1 MSSQR
6 RADLIFAVVL
16 TAMSLYVLVASWRMP
31 RLAELG
37 VHPMSAPGLTPGLIS
52 LVLLGLGLALL
63 WRSLR
68 LPAPVPSLAPQAD
81 AASTAHNTVWRRA
94 LLALVL
100 CLVYALGLLGRL
112 PFLWATGLFVF
123 AFIGAF
129 AFDRARPKRS
139 LSAAAVM
146 ALAVAFSVSLLFE
159 QLFLVRLP

>member
-16 TAMSLYVLVASWRMP
+16 TAVALYVLVASWRMP

-37 VHPMSAPGLTPGLIS
+37 VHPMSAPGLTPGFIS
-52 LVLLGLGLALL
+52 LVLVGLGLALL

-68 LPAPVPSLAPQAD
+68 AQEPAPKGD
-81 AASTAHNTVWRRA
+81 AAAAPNTVWWRA
-94 LLALVL
+94 LLALLL
-100 CLVYALGLLGRL
+100 CLVYALGLLGHL

-123 AFIGAF
+123 AFIAAF
-129 AFDRARPKRS
+129 SFQRNRPLRS
-139 LSAAAVM
+139 LGGAAAM

>member
-1 MSSQR
+1 MAPQR

-16 TAMSLYVLVASWRMP
+16 TALALWVLVESWRMP

-37 VHPMSAPGLTPGLIS
+37 VHPMSAPGLTPGMIA
-52 LVLLGLGLALL
+52 LVLAALGLALL

-68 LPAPVPSLAPQAD
+68 GDETIAQD
-81 AASTAHNTVWRRA
+81 DTAAAANTVWRRA

-123 AFIGAF
+123 AFIACF
-129 AFDRARPKRS
+129 SFDRGKPRRS
-139 LSAAAVM
+139 LGGAALM
-146 ALAVAFSVSLLFE
+146 ALAVAVSVSLLFE